1 MVNKKFHKFSNN
13 YSLSHKTKYLINSKF
28 MLDILSRQNI
38 ARVEVSICY
47 HLPYNSK
54 PVIIIGFGI
63 FLE

>member
-1 MVNKKFHKFSNN
+1 
-13 YSLSHKTKYLINSKF
+13 

-38 ARVEVSICY
+38 ARVEVSIICY
-47 HLPYNSK
+47 HLPYISK